1 MINWIMLPP
10 IDLHPHQA
18 TDCDFLNLSVNP
30 VCLVD
35 IHTHQMLED
44 NEDRGNT
51 HRPLISVLLMVK
63 LNEVQ

>member
-10 IDLHPHQA
+10 IDLHQCQA
-18 TDCDFLNLSVNP
+18 TDFILSVNP

-44 NEDRGNT
+44 DICVVDGET
-51 HRPLISVLLMVK
+51 K
-63 LNEVQ
+63 